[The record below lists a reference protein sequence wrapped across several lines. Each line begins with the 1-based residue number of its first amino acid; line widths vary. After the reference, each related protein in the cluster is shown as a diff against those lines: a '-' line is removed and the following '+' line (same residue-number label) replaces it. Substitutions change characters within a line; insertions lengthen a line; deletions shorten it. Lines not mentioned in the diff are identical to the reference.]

1 MTEYQNVLLRNYYMA
16 IGRQEAYARCEK
28 LLKEEDNGFFLIYC
42 STCKDLAEFS
52 EHEAKFAK
60 ERLAAEGIT
69 PI

>member
-1 MTEYQNVLLRNYYMA
+1 MA

-28 LLKEEDNGFFLIYC
+28 LLKEEDNGLFLIYC

-69 PI
+69 QI

>member
-1 MTEYQNVLLRNYYMA
+1 MTKYQQLLLRNYYMA
-16 IGRQEAYARCEK
+16 IGRQEAYVSCER
-28 LLKEEDNGFFLIYC
+28 LLKEEDNGLSLIYC

>member
-1 MTEYQNVLLRNYYMA
+1 MTKYQQLLLKNHYMA

-28 LLKEEDNGFFLIYC
+28 LLNEEDNGLFLIYR